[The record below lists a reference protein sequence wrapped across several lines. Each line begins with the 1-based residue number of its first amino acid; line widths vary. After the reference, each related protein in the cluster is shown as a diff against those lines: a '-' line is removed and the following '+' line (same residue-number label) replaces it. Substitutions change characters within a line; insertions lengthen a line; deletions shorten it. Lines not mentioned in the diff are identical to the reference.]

1 MRFGPTPGSPADL
14 QPDADP
20 EAVARAIVLR
30 ALNASPRSRAELESR
45 LLERGVADGVATRV
59 LDWCEEIGLIDDEA
73 YAGLVIRSKQ
83 RSRGLGRRALVHEL
97 RRRGVEDHV
106 AEVALA
112 VIDDDREEEVATRFA
127 ERKLRTMTALDSAT
141 KVKRLAAMLAR
152 RGYGTER
159 CLRVAR
165 SVVDATGS

>member
-1 MRFGPTPGSPADL
+1 MRTDPTPGSLADL
-14 QPDADP
+14 HEEADP
-20 EAVARAIVLR
+20 ESVARTIVLR
-30 ALNASPRSRAELESR
+30 ALNASPRSRAELENR
-45 LLERGVADGVATRV
+45 LLERGVEDGVATRV

-112 VIDDDREEEVATRFA
+112 VVDDDNEEDVANRFA
-127 ERKLRTMTALDSAT
+127 ERKLRTMTALDPAT
-141 KVKRLAAMLAR
+141 KVQRLAAMLAR

-165 SVVDATGS
+165 AVVSALGS